1 MRAKTMFGWF
11 QNVRAFLFLGLV
23 ILASGQPAYAL
34 VLDAVLI
41 ADTSIDS
48 QYPTITNNSV
58 ASIYLGRSSAIVTR
72 AGFLQWRLPKL
83 PAASYVV
90 VSATLM
96 GRQIGGGD
104 TGTLLMGHLTNNP
117 ALSSLTWSTASNST
131 LNIHSGRDAGSP
143 YCMIWGSAVTLWTG
157 EDWVNPDVTQF
168 VWTAYTDNTPTN
180 GMVKLL
186 NQRISATESSVV
198 TFVTGP
204 AAINCLRQ
212 IYTSEKITPPPPG
225 PWMPTLS
232 LTIEPPRGSLI
243 IIR

>member
-1 MRAKTMFGWF
+1 MFGWF

-23 ILASGQPAYAL
+23 ILASGQPAHAL
-34 VLDAVLI
+34 VLNAELVEDVYI
-41 ADTSIDS
+41 ESSNPTTVYDS
-48 QYPTITNNSV
+48 TAIH
-58 ASIYLGRSSAIVTR
+58 LGRSSLTVTR

-96 GRQIGGGD
+96 GRQVAAAD
-104 TGTLLMGHLTNNP
+104 KGTLLMGHLTNNP
-117 ALSSLTWSTASNST
+117 VLTNLTWNTASNST

-157 EDWVNPDVTQF
+157 EDWVNPGATQF
-168 VWTAYTDNTPTN
+168 AWTAYTDNTPTN

-204 AAINCLRQ
+204 AALECLRQ
-212 IYTSEKITPPPPG
+212 IYTSEKTGSPPG

>member
-1 MRAKTMFGWF
+1 MFGCL
-11 QNVRAFLFLGLV
+11 QNARAVLFLGLV
-23 ILASGQPAYAL
+23 VLASGQPAHAL

-41 ADTSIDS
+41 ADTYIDS
-48 QYPTITNNSV
+48 ALPTTTNNSLN
-58 ASIYLGRSSAIVTR
+58 AMYLGRSASTVTR
-72 AGFLQWRLPKL
+72 AGLLQWRLPKL

-96 GRQIGGGD
+96 GRQVLGTD

-117 ALSSLTWSTASNST
+117 ELSSLTWNTASN

-143 YCMIWGSAVTLWTG
+143 YCMIWGSAVTLWSG
-157 EDWVNPDVTQF
+157 EDWVNPGVTQF

-186 NQRISATESSVV
+186 NQRISATSSSVV

-204 AAINCLRQ
+204 AALNCNRQ
-212 IYTSEKITPPPPG
+212 IYSSEKVGGTPTG

-243 IIR
+243 VIR